1 MTKDDEAEGAKS
13 GGLGIWSIVIVIG
26 VVSAIGTL
34 IGQATGSF
42 VYSSQQE
49 PATEATEALDAASAV
64 PPSVTT
70 PQAPAV
76 PTISP
81 AEQMAADLAKQ
92 MQRRLPMASGGTMT
106 LFSVQNL
113 GNQLYYQHTIDA
125 YVPPENYDAL
135 YQWLDGQAYKSA
147 CSVPQLNSY
156 LSVGGI
162 LYYDFFI
169 GQQLIRQVQVTSC

>member
-1 MTKDDEAEGAKS
+1 MSEDDEAKGAKS
-13 GGLGIWSIVIVIG
+13 GGLGIWGIVIVIG

-49 PATEATEALDAASAV
+49 PAPEATEAFDAASAV
-64 PPSVTT
+64 PQSVTT
-70 PQAPAV
+70 PQEPAM
-76 PTISP
+76 PTMSP
-81 AEQMAADLAKQ
+81 AEQMAADLARQ
-92 MQRRLPMASGGTMT
+92 MQPRLPMASGGTMT
-106 LFSVQNL
+106 LFSVQNS
-113 GNQLYYQHTIDA
+113 GNQLFYQHTIDA
-125 YVPPENYDAL
+125 YVPPENYEAL

-169 GQQLIRQVQVTSC
+169 GQQLIRQVKVASC